1 MIPLKLNAIYKIKHG
16 YEVEMMQKDKNTL
29 LNGLSTA
36 ATIGFYL
43 VSSVAAGVLLGKLA
57 DEYLGTQPWGT
68 VTGIILGMIAG
79 MWSMYKK
86 VVGGK

>member
-1 MIPLKLNAIYKIKHG
+1 
-16 YEVEMMQKDKNTL
+16 MQKDKNTL

-43 VSSVAAGVLLGKLA
+43 VSSVAAGVLLGRLA
-57 DEYLGTQPWGT
+57 DGYLGIRPWGT
-68 VTGIILGMIAG
+68 VIGIVLGMITG

>member
-1 MIPLKLNAIYKIKHG
+1 
-16 YEVEMMQKDKNTL
+16 MQKDKNTL

-43 VSSVAAGVLLGKLA
+43 VSSVAAGVLLGRLA
-57 DEYLGTQPWGT
+57 DGYLAIGPWGT
-68 VTGIILGMIAG
+68 VIGIVLGMITG